1 MTPTTVTLPDPL
13 KAYVDDRVAAGG
25 YNSPGEYI
33 RDLIR
38 RDQQREQLRG
48 PDPRRPRL
56 RPGRGGRRRLVR
68 QPARRG
74 PRPGRRVSKGLRLR
88 PAARA
93 DIRAVVA
100 HYRADSGPGIALGF
114 TDQLQRVLVHVGR
127 GLDPGS
133 PRLGPGARPARPA
146 RSGRSRASRTSCSP
160 SSGPDHFD
168 VLRVLHG
175 LRDLPPAFRP
185 AA

>member
-1 MTPTTVTLPDPL
+1 M
-13 KAYVDDRVAAGG
+13 
-25 YNSPGEYI
+25 
-33 RDLIR
+33 
-38 RDQQREQLRG
+38 
-48 PDPRRPRL
+48 
-56 RPGRGGRRRLVR
+56 
-68 QPARRG
+68 
-74 PRPGRRVSKGLRLR
+74 SKGLRLR

-100 HYRADSGPGIALGF
+100 HYRSDSGPGIALAF
-114 TDQLQRVLVHVGR
+114 TDQLQRVLVHIGR

-133 PRLGPGARPARPA
+133 PRLGPALDLPGLRAWPLARFPHLVLAFER
-146 RSGRSRASRTSCSP
+146 
-160 SSGPDHFD
+160 PDHFD